1 MFQDDVETN
10 DARLLTEMAN
20 AFLKKE
26 RTTRE
31 NQRNF
36 PDMFANLYEETD
48 LEPAPTSS
56 LVQNYRPKRLG
67 VG

>member
-1 MFQDDVETN
+1 
-10 DARLLTEMAN
+10 MAN

-26 RTTRE
+26 FTTKE
-31 NQRNF
+31 NQRNY

-48 LEPAPTSS
+48 LGPAPTSS